1 MESRK
6 LSLKQAVTACDLKRS
21 LARWSNPNLNL
32 TVKERTLTAPAASG
46 PSHLIREELHR
57 DGLLHRLE
65 GALIILLV
73 PEAAAELVVGQG
85 GEEAIPV
92 GVCV

>member
-6 LSLKQAVTACDLKRS
+6 LSLQQAVTACDLKWS

-32 TVKERTLTAPAASG
+32 TAKERTSTATG
-46 PSHLIREELHR
+46 PTHLIREELHR